1 MLLHL
6 ISGVSA
12 YRGELAALA
21 GALLWAIA
29 STIYAKAG
37 RTAVPLVLN
46 LLKGIVSITFM
57 VITLLLL
64 RSPLP
69 VMNTNQWLLLVGG
82 GILGIGIGD
91 TAFFAALN
99 HLGARRTVL
108 VEALAPPLATLLAI
122 AFLGEVLGWAAYGGI
137 GITVIGVTW
146 VVLEQTPEVKAKTPA
161 TSRNLDST
169 SPVPA
174 IRDTYRYRRGLMFAL
189 IVASCQATG
198 AVMAR
203 AALVN
208 TDIDPLWSGLVRL
221 ASGTAIVAIIL
232 AFQATH
238 PKTDRQI
245 FAPLRSLS
253 FLGLIA
259 ITSFGST
266 FLAIWFQQMA
276 FKYTVA
282 GVAQALLSTSPLFVI
297 PFAVMMGDRVSFRS
311 VLGVVIAIGGI
322 WLLFHRP

>member
-1 MLLHL
+1 MLTF

-46 LLKGIVSITFM
+46 LLKGIVAIAFM
-57 VITLLLL
+57 VITLVVL

-69 VMNTNQWLLLVGG
+69 ELTANQWRLLVGG

-108 VEALAPPLATLLAI
+108 VEALAPPLAALLALQ
-122 AFLGEVLGWAAYGGI
+122 FLGEVLGWVAYGGI
-137 GITVIGVTW
+137 GLTVMGVTW
-146 VVLEQTPEVKAKTPA
+146 VVLEQIPGASV
-161 TSRNLDST
+161 NLSESDSS

-174 IRDTYRYRRGLMFAL
+174 LRESYRYRRGLMFAL
-189 IVASCQATG
+189 IVAFCQATG
-198 AVMAR
+198 AVMTR
-203 AALVN
+203 AALAD
-208 TDIDPLWSGLVRL
+208 TDIHPLWSGLIRL
-221 ASGTAIVAIIL
+221 ASGTAVVAVLL
-232 AFQATH
+232 AVQATN
-238 PKTDRQI
+238 PKADRHI
-245 FAPLRSLS
+245 FAPLRSLP

-259 ITSFGST
+259 VTSFGST

-282 GVAQALLSTSPLFVI
+282 GIAQALLSTSPLFVI
-297 PFAVMMGDRVSFRS
+297 PFAAMMGDRVSLRS
-311 VLGVVIAIGGI
+311 ILGVLIAIGGI
-322 WLLFHRP
+322 WLLFRTSA